1 MVIPLIVRSAYS
13 FHRGTVQPAALAGK
27 ARSAGF
33 PALALTDRNGLY
45 GLPVFLSACSSAGIL
60 PIIGT
65 ELVYEGD
72 RAVLIARTKDG
83 FSVLTRLLTAMKEQ
97 TQGAG
102 TAFAPEKSQKPIP
115 APVWDARAAVLGCLS
130 CPRQAESIFILSDDM
145 RLLAM
150 VPHENASVYA
160 LLTPGNKASW
170 RRLLQ
175 LGIPPVYSP
184 EISFLR
190 PEERDTQRLLCAIG
204 RQTTVHAIQ
213 ESELDPAGTVWDMA
227 LKPDPAVPVQALEA
241 NHWIAGQALH
251 KPFDGFVFPRFQG
264 RSSEGSAS
272 ELLKNLVMEGAERR
286 YGRITPQI
294 LDRISYELSLIEQ
307 KGFSDYFL
315 VVKDIVSKASRIC
328 GRGSA
333 AASIVSYCLGITD
346 VDPIAHG
353 LYFDRFLN
361 PGREDPPDIDVDFA
375 WDERDA
381 LLASVVSTY
390 GEEHAARVANHLCFR
405 FRSALRETARAYG
418 IPDEETT
425 AFERAMRV
433 NKAEALAHADSVW
446 QTILAKAESLTGL
459 PRFLGAHSGGMI
471 IVPDTLADHVPLE
484 KTGNGIRVIAWDK
497 DGAEDA
503 GLVKIDLLGN
513 RSLAV
518 VRDALA
524 NIQANGIQFD
534 TANWHPIDD
543 PKTVDL
549 LSRGDTMG
557 VFYVESPAM
566 RQLQKKTGKGDFN
579 HLVIH
584 SSIIRPAAN
593 RFINEYIDRLHGKPW
608 ESLHPLLGEL
618 FAETYGILCYQ
629 EDVSKAAIALAGF
642 SSSEADGI
650 RKVLSKKDAAARLE
664 TYRARFFEGA
674 IRKGVAPEVIDAV
687 WDMIVSFSGYSF
699 VKAHSASY
707 AMLSFQS
714 AYLRAH
720 FPAEFMA
727 AVLSNHGG
735 FYSTLAYVSEA
746 RRMGI
751 RVLPPDVNASG
762 LRCAGKSAPEKPEIR
777 FGLAMIAS
785 LDEKTAQAIVEDRQ
799 HSGPY
804 RSVTDF
810 ARRVRLSRTDAES
823 LVGSGALDHV
833 EPEPKARSRIL
844 LDLLL
849 ACSEREHSTSDG
861 DLFGLGH
868 RELRKSSN
876 PAAPHQS
883 TQAQLPKKYFEAE
896 MRYLGTTLAIHP
908 LMLWPK
914 LFYQQRT
921 RAAELAHLAGKKVR
935 LLVWPI
941 TSKQVLTSSEELM
954 EFVSF
959 EDETGLIEAVL
970 FPDGYRAYRHLLF
983 EERPLW
989 VSGEVQLDRG
999 AAILVIE
1006 SITLP
1011 EVPLDKN
1018 HKSIKIGYGYPI

>member
-1 MVIPLIVRSAYS
+1 MVIPLIVRSSYS
-13 FHRGTVQPAALAGK
+13 FHRGPVQPARLVERAQ
-27 ARSAGF
+27 SAGL

-45 GLPVFLSACSSAGIL
+45 GLPVFLSACKSAGIL

-65 ELVYEGD
+65 ELVYEGG
-72 RAVLIARTKDG
+72 RAILIARSKQG

-97 TQGAG
+97 VQGPEV
-102 TAFAPEKSQKPIP
+102 AFALEKGQKPIP
-115 APVWDARAAVLGCLS
+115 ASRWDARSAILGYLA
-130 CPRQAESIFILSDDM
+130 CPQQAESIVVLSDDLC
-145 RLLAM
+145 LLSRF
-150 VPHENASVYA
+150 PGNATSGYA
-160 LLTPGNKASW
+160 LLTQNNKAIW
-170 RRLLQ
+170 QRLFQ
-175 LGIPPVYSP
+175 LGIPLAYSP
-184 EISFLR
+184 EISFLS

-204 RQTTVHAIQ
+204 RQTTVQAIQ
-213 ESELDPAGTVWDMA
+213 DSELDPVSMVWDMA
-227 LKPDPAVPVQALEA
+227 LKPDPVVPNQALEA
-241 NHWIAGQALH
+241 NRWIAEQSLH
-251 KPFDGFVFPRFQG
+251 KPFDGFVFPRF
-264 RSSEGSAS
+264 RDFNTEDSAP
-272 ELLKNLVMEGAERR
+272 ELLKKLVMKGAERR
-286 YGRITPQI
+286 YEQITPQI
-294 LDRISYELSLIEQ
+294 LDRINYELSLIEQ

-381 LLASVVSTY
+381 LLDSVVSIY
-390 GEEHAARVANHLCFR
+390 GEEHAARVANHVCFR

-418 IPDEETT
+418 IPDEETS

-433 NKAEALAHADSVW
+433 SKAEAITHADSVW
-446 QTILAKAESLTGL
+446 RTILAKAEPLIGL

-471 IVPDTLADHVPLE
+471 IVPDSLADHVPLE
-484 KTGNGIRVIAWDK
+484 RTGNGIRVIAWDK

-518 VRDALA
+518 ARDALA
-524 NIQANGIQFD
+524 NIQANGVHFN
-534 TANWHPIDD
+534 TTNWHPIDD
-543 PKTVDL
+543 QKTVDL

-566 RQLQKKTGKGDFN
+566 RQLQKKTSKGDFK

-608 ESLHPLLGEL
+608 KPLHPLLGEL

-629 EDVSKAAIALAGF
+629 EDVSKVAIALAGF
-642 SSSEADGI
+642 SSSEADGL
-650 RKVLSKKDAAARLE
+650 RKVLSKKDVATRLE
-664 TYRARFFEGA
+664 AYRTRFFEGA
-674 IRKGVAPEVIDAV
+674 THKGVAPEVIDAV

-762 LRCAGKSAPEKPEIR
+762 LRCVGNSAPDKMEIC
-777 FGLAMIAS
+777 FGLAMIAN
-785 LDEKTAQAIVEDRQ
+785 LDEKTAHAIIDERNRGG
-799 HSGPY
+799 SY
-804 RSVTDF
+804 RSIDDF
-810 ARRVRLSRTDAES
+810 TRRVSFSRTDAES
-823 LVGSGALDHV
+823 LVGSGALDHI
-833 EPEPKARSRIL
+833 EPEPQTRSRIL
-844 LDLLL
+844 LKLLL
-849 ACSEREHSTSDG
+849 ACSEREHSTTTG
-861 DLFGLGH
+861 ELFGGSYS
-868 RELRKSSN
+868 ESQKPSN
-876 PAAPHQS
+876 PAIVHQS
-883 TQAQLPKKYFEAE
+883 KQTQLPKKQFESE

-914 LFYQQRT
+914 LFQQPRT
-921 RAAELAHLAGKKVR
+921 KAIDLDRLIGKKVR
-935 LLVWPI
+935 LLAWPI
-941 TSKQVLTSSEELM
+941 TSKQVLTSTEELM
-954 EFVSF
+954 EFISF
-959 EDETGLIEAVL
+959 EDETGLIETVL
-970 FPDGYRAYRHLLF
+970 FPESYRTYRHLLF
-983 EERPLW
+983 QEQPLW
-989 VSGEVQLDRG
+989 VTGEVQLDKG
-999 AAILVIE
+999 AIMLIIA

-1011 EVPLDKN
+1011 
-1018 HKSIKIGYGYPI
+1018 